1 MRPLGGTFMVQIK
14 GSIVVDTVRAVKTR
28 ASEEEYAK
36 ILSLLNNEARK
47 VFEKEVFSST
57 WYSLDDFMNFQKAF
71 IHVLFGRREEILI
84 RGSELLFEKQLEG
97 IYKAFIKQGSPEFLL
112 KRLAAVHQT
121 YYKGVSVEV
130 EMDSA
135 CKATV
140 RYTGFEKQHH
150 LAEYGIIGFFR
161 KALEISGAKNV
172 AAEFTNKISAGTGI
186 ADLSLTWS

>member
-1 MRPLGGTFMVQIK
+1 MVQIK
-14 GSIVVDTVRAVKTR
+14 GSIVLDTVRAVKTR

-36 ILSLLNNEARK
+36 ILSLLNKDTRK
-47 VFEKEVFSST
+47 IFEGEIFSST
-57 WYSLDDFMNFQKAF
+57 WYPLDDFMGFQKAF
-71 IHVLFGRREEILI
+71 VHVLFGGREEILI
-84 RGSELLFEKQLEG
+84 RGAELLFEKQLEG
-97 IYKAFIKQGSPEFLL
+97 MYKAFIKQGSPEFLL
-112 KRLAAVHQT
+112 KRLAAVHET
-121 YYKGVSVEV
+121 YYKGVSAKV

-135 CKATV
+135 CKATI